1 MVNERDNALFEA
13 GIKLGA
19 LYHQF
24 VGSPVNMNT
33 IDSLEQAISESISV
47 QPYVE
52 KISVKINRDIVAANS
67 SGKFGYCELEGR
79 MLEVETLIVYGQIT
93 AKVGL
98 KFDQLLDYPLMQ
110 IIEVTEK

>member
-1 MVNERDNALFEA
+1 
-13 GIKLGA
+13 
-19 LYHQF
+19 
-24 VGSPVNMNT
+24 
-33 IDSLEQAISESISV
+33 
-47 QPYVE
+47 
-52 KISVKINRDIVAANS
+52 VAANS